1 VPVARPAP
9 ARPPYF
15 AGSSAAD
22 SEAIIS
28 ELQER
33 IRVLEDAL
41 SQKNRTSNDAES
53 ASDPTSPQEMSITD
67 AEDTSAILQSI
78 PSTPMSERGA
88 RKTCIEYPLDD
99 AVYSVTSFH
108 AQLSLAHHGEFI
120 GRGSLICALHSV
132 SGYLCVAARARH

>member
-1 VPVARPAP
+1 MPVARPAP
-9 ARPPYF
+9 ARPPCF
-15 AGSSAAD
+15 AGSSAD
-22 SEAIIS
+22 SEAIIN

-33 IRVLEDAL
+33 IRALEDAL
-41 SQKNRTSNDAES
+41 SQKNNASNDAES
-53 ASDPTSPQEMSITD
+53 ASGATTPQEISITD
-67 AEDTSAILQSI
+67 AEDTTAILQ
-78 PSTPMSERGA
+78 PMLSTPMSEKGA

-132 SGYLCVAARARH
+132 RGYLCVAARARH